1 MTKKIAKATKPPSPS
16 RLRMVAIDADQADG
30 RLQMIILKAE
40 GAAAVEAGMRL
51 VKAALGKP

>member
-1 MTKKIAKATKPPSPS
+1 MTKRITKAVKPVAPS
-16 RLRMVAIDADQADG
+16 RLRMVAIDADQDDG
-30 RLQMIILKAE
+30 RFQMIVLKAE